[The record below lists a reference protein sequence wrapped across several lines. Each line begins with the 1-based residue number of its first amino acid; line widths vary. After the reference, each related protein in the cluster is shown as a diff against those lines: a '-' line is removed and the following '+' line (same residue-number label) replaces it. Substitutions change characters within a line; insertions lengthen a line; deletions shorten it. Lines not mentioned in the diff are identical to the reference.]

1 MTWAHG
7 LGAALL
13 FLGSTAAGFAL
24 RRELQQRA
32 QLLAAV
38 IDSLQLLRSDI
49 VGSPAPHGGDGAGA
63 AACAIHRPRRRHHGQ
78 RPAVLRAMGGGD
90 PGTGHAHTGRARR
103 AADIGRAAWEI

>member
-38 IDSLQLLRSDI
+38 IDS
-49 VGSPAPHGGDGAGA
+49 PA
-63 AACAIHRPRRRHHGQ
+63 AAAQ
-78 RPAVLRAMGGGD
+78 
-90 PGTGHAHTGRARR
+90 
-103 AADIGRAAWEI
+103 

>member
-32 QLLAAV
+32 QLRGK
-38 IDSLQLLRSDI
+38 IR
-49 VGSPAPHGGDGAGA
+49 HGMPPFCRGEGEGDGETLLSSVKKVTKNQ
-63 AACAIHRPRRRHHGQ
+63 C
-78 RPAVLRAMGGGD
+78 V
-90 PGTGHAHTGRARR
+90 T
-103 AADIGRAAWEI
+103 